1 MRVEAVKPSHERTR
15 ARARSS
21 WARAVRVYLVLVVL
35 LGLIAYASMRLGVGD
50 LSDASLAQT
59 FLSLRAT
66 RLFAALLAGA
76 ALAVAGVVVQGLFR
90 NPLADPSILG
100 TTAGAS
106 LGGRVTILHTQ
117 TLLGTSAGALL
128 APELLLPVG
137 CMLGATGALAL
148 VLAVHRT
155 GDDVVVLLLTGFLLS
170 SLFLSLSSFVSS
182 LALGRWEL
190 SRALMGFAL
199 GDLSGVSMRRVLL
212 ALPLVVAGIL
222 ASYLWSSPL
231 DVMLSG
237 EDEASSLGVD
247 VHEVRRACV
256 LWTAVLSAAAVAV
269 GGNVGFVGLIVPH
282 ALRPLVGVTHRKLI
296 PASALLGALFVAA
309 CDVLTRVLPTRSEV
323 PLGVMTGLLGAP
335 IFLVLLLRSRSE
347 VRNG

>member
-1 MRVEAVKPSHERTR
+1 ML
-15 ARARSS
+15 
-21 WARAVRVYLVLVVL
+21 RVYLALCVL
-35 LGLIAYASMRLGVGD
+35 LGVISFASLRLGAGD
-50 LSDASLAQT
+50 LSDASLGQT

-76 ALAVAGVVVQGLFR
+76 SLAVAGVIVQGLFR

-106 LGGRVTILHTQ
+106 LGGRVTILLTQ
-117 TLLGTSAGALL
+117 ALLGSSAGALL
-128 APELLLPVG
+128 PPELLLPVG

-148 VLAVHRT
+148 VLAVNRT

-170 SLFLSLSSFVSS
+170 SLFLSMGSFVSS
-182 LALGRWEL
+182 LALERWEL
-190 SRALMGFAL
+190 SRALMDFTL

-212 ALPLVVAGIL
+212 ALPLVLTGIL
-222 ASYLWSSPL
+222 AAFFWSSPL

-237 EDEASSLGVD
+237 EDEAASLGVD
-247 VHEVRRACV
+247 VNDVRRACV
-256 LWTAVLSAAAVAV
+256 LWTAVLSAAAVAL

-282 ALRPLVGVTHRKLI
+282 ALRPLVGVTHRRLI
-296 PASALLGALFVAA
+296 PASALLGALFLAA
-309 CDVLTRVLPTRSEV
+309 CDVLTRVMPTRSEV
-323 PLGVMTGLLGAP
+323 PLGVVTGLIGAP
-335 IFLVLLLRSRSE
+335 VFLVLLLRSRKE

>member
-1 MRVEAVKPSHERTR
+1 VTPSPAPMVAS
-15 ARARSS
+15 ARPWLSPQRIYALLF
-21 WARAVRVYLVLVVL
+21 AL
-35 LGLIAYASMRLGVGD
+35 LGGIAFASLRIGAGD
-50 LSDASLAQT
+50 LSDASLSQT
-59 FLSLRAT
+59 FLSLRAA
-66 RLFAALLAGA
+66 RLFAALLSGA

-106 LGGRVTILHTQ
+106 LGGRVTILLTQ
-117 TLLGTSAGALL
+117 ALLGTTAGSLV

-137 CMLGATGALAL
+137 CMLGACGALAL

-155 GDDVVVLLLTGFLLS
+155 GDDIVVLLLTGFLLS
-170 SLFLSLSSFVSS
+170 SLFLSLGSFVAS
-182 LALGRWEL
+182 LALERWEL
-190 SRALMGFAL
+190 SRALMDFAL

-212 ALPLVVAGIL
+212 AAPMVLSGLVA
-222 ASYLWSSPL
+222 AYFWSSPL
-231 DVMLSG
+231 DVMLTG
-237 EDEASSLGVD
+237 EDEAASLGVD

-282 ALRPLVGVTHRKLI
+282 ALRPLVGVTHRRLI

-309 CDVLTRVLPTRSEV
+309 CDVLTRILPTRSEV
-323 PLGVMTGLLGAP
+323 PLGVVTGLLGAP
-335 IFLVLLLRSRSE
+335 IFLVLLLRSRRE